1 MRTSSVDWL
10 PPEADT
16 RDEEARHM
24 FSKILVGVDGSEA
37 SRKAFTVAL
46 DLSKHYR
53 AQLHVCS
60 VIEDLPRYNGETLAE
75 VDDVVARGRTVFK
88 AIHQELAAQAK
99 QQKLTFIPHVVA
111 GHPVEALVVRAE
123 KEAIECIVL
132 GGLGHSRIL
141 RRASGGTGTQVA
153 YHARCSVL
161 IVR

>member
-1 MRTSSVDWL
+1 
-10 PPEADT
+10 
-16 RDEEARHM
+16 M

-37 SRKAFTVAL
+37 SRKAFAVAL

-53 AQLHVCS
+53 AELHVCS
-60 VIEDLPRYNGETLAE
+60 VIEDLPRYNGVTLDE
-75 VDDVVARGRTVFK
+75 VDELVARGQAVFK
-88 AIHQELAAQAK
+88 VIHEELAAQAK
-99 QQKLTFIPHVVA
+99 QLKVTLRPHVVP
-111 GHPVEALVVRAE
+111 GHPVEALVVLAE